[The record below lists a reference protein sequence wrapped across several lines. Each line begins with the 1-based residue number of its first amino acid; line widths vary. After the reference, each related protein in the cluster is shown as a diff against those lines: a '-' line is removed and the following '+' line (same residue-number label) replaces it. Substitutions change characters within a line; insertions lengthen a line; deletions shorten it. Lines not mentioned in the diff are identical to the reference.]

1 MTREQHRLP
10 IMASASKMA
19 KFAEPWYDM
28 KLADSWK
35 RMVRV
40 PISHAVAAAHHALA
54 SLRCEACEGEG
65 EFPGHPVDYTE
76 RCTDCDGTG
85 WRSL

>member
-1 MTREQHRLP
+1 MTREQHVWAATHFSGGMDLLVTGG
-10 IMASASKMA
+10 SG
-19 KFAEPWYDM
+19 
-28 KLADSWK
+28 LHG
-35 RMVRV
+35 V
-40 PISHAVAAAHHALA
+40 AVAFAIAAGHHGRAA
-54 SLRCEACEGEG
+54 LRCEACEGEG